1 MNLREYWRKNLV
13 GHIAP
18 MCTSFNGDYSLN
30 PEGFRRHVR
39 YILDHGFRDERC
51 GMILVSGAAGE
62 HHSLS
67 FDERKELL
75 EIAVEEA
82 NGQVPVLFGATA
94 THTMEAMR
102 LSRMAEEVGAT
113 GLQMSMPYYEQ
124 PTWEDTKAFYRE
136 LNDTV
141 GIGVMVYNTYTPAG
155 INMFDYRL
163 IEFFLDLPRIAGIKW
178 HAASGVQYDF
188 CYGRFASEIPFYD
201 NHVHEVYGMMNGAVG
216 FTSHVSVFWPEYAVK
231 LWNLL
236 KNELYAEAQA
246 LVRKVRMP
254 FYQLITEAW
263 EHTSGDGIVDRVV
276 CRLMGLDV
284 GPSRK
289 PILPCP
295 PEIAKRVKA
304 AMIEFGALDAR
315 GKPTNQQVS
324 QCNARND
331 RPRDGQVGEAA
342 LTMPLSRN

>member
-1 MNLREYWRKNLV
+1 MTLREHWRKNLV

-39 YILDHGFRDERC
+39 YLLDHGFRDQRC

-62 HHSLS
+62 HPSLS
-67 FDERKELL
+67 FDERKQLL

-82 NGQVPVLFGATA
+82 NGQTPVLFGATA
-94 THTMEAMR
+94 THTMEAIR
-102 LSRMAEEVGAT
+102 LAKMAEHVGAT
-113 GLQMSMPYYEQ
+113 GLQMSMPYYEP

-136 LNDTV
+136 LNDSI
-141 GIGVMVYNTYTPAG
+141 GIGVMVYNTYSPPG
-155 INMFDYRL
+155 INMCDYRL

-178 HAASGVQYDF
+178 HVASGVQYDF
-188 CYGRFASEIPFYD
+188 CYARFASEIPFYD

-216 FTSHVSVFWPEYAVK
+216 FTSHMSVIWPEYAVK
-231 LWNLL
+231 LWDLL
-236 KNELYAEAQA
+236 KTQKYVDAQA

-263 EHTSGDGIVDRVV
+263 EHTSGDGIVDRVA

-289 PILPCP
+289 PIQPCP
-295 PEIAKRVKA
+295 LAIAERVKQW
-304 AMIEFGALDAR
+304 MIAIGALDAQ
-315 GKPTNQQVS
+315 GLPTN
-324 QCNARND
+324 RK
-331 RPRDGQVGEAA
+331 G
-342 LTMPLSRN
+342 